1 MKVFFNFTNIL
12 NRKTQGRCTSLKY
25 FWVIIFEK
33 IISDPFWNNICYFK
47 SPFVNFN
54 FLAWTHFHCNKAF
67 GTSGKLKEHVDF
79 VHEGLKNHTCD
90 LCGKAFG
97 KPSDLKRHIISV
109 HEKLRN
115 FKCEKCP
122 KAFCQLS
129 TLNMHVRTI
138 HEGVSL
144 KINLNESS
152 DLLRI
157 FSYF

>member
-1 MKVFFNFTNIL
+1 M
-12 NRKTQGRCTSLKY
+12 
-25 FWVIIFEK
+25 
-33 IISDPFWNNICYFK
+33 
-47 SPFVNFN
+47 
-54 FLAWTHFHCNKAF
+54 
-67 GTSGKLKEHVDF
+67 DF

-144 KINLNESS
+144 KINLDE
-152 DLLRI
+152 
-157 FSYF
+157 FSVVLWWFYNNS